1 MEKAECPR
9 WFGYFL
15 INPFRRFL
23 ENPRQI
29 LGPLVREGMTVL
41 EPGCGMGYFT
51 LPLARMV
58 GPQGRVVAVEIQS
71 RMLAVLERRAQRAH
85 LLDRLDLRLSRGPGL
100 GVEDLT
106 GRVDFAAALHMVH
119 EVPDPERFFREVWDC
134 LKPGGKLLFIEPSHR
149 VSQGQ
154 FETSVGVG
162 ETIGF
167 QREAVDPKIR
177 GRAAL
182 LEKRE

>member
-1 MEKAECPR
+1 MENRACPR

-23 ENPRQI
+23 ENPRRM

-58 GPQGRVVAVEIQS
+58 GPQGKVVAVEIQP
-71 RMLAVLERRAQRAH
+71 RMLAVLERRARRAH
-85 LLDRLDLRLSRGPGL
+85 LLDRLELRLSREPGL
-100 GVEDLT
+100 GVEDLA
-106 GRVDFAAALHMVH
+106 GRVNFAAALHMVH

-134 LKPGGKLLFIEPSHR
+134 LQPGGTLLYIEPSHR

-154 FETSVGVG
+154 FETCVTIA

-167 QREAVDPKIR
+167 QREAADQEIR

-182 LEKRE
+182 LRKRE